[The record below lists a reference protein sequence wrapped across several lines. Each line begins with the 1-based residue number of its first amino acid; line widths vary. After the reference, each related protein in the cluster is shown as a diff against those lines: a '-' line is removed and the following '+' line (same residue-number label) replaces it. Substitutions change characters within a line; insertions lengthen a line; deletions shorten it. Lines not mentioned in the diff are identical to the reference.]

1 MLKINQENNPS
12 VRTEYG
18 KNKFNKKNR
27 INRVKSPESEK
38 RINYDNNKI
47 KNVKDAWSNMISKT
61 SKEGQNKVSNNP
73 KYQSQIFSSYPS
85 NTEKNHFKKS
95 NNYELGTTTQITTLP
110 GGVKRN
116 MHEIKDDMYFR
127 KPFNESRM
135 YKMIHDFNSDLNY
148 EDNYNPITQGYNVN
162 EFPNYQ
168 RYFGSYRKGVN
179 DHVEYLSFGL
189 YHF

>member
-73 KYQSQIFSSYPS
+73 KYQSQIFSSYPPYH
-85 NTEKNHFKKS
+85 EKNHFKK
-95 NNYELGTTTQITTLP
+95 
-110 GGVKRN
+110 
-116 MHEIKDDMYFR
+116 
-127 KPFNESRM
+127 
-135 YKMIHDFNSDLNY
+135 
-148 EDNYNPITQGYNVN
+148 
-162 EFPNYQ
+162 
-168 RYFGSYRKGVN
+168 
-179 DHVEYLSFGL
+179 
-189 YHF
+189 